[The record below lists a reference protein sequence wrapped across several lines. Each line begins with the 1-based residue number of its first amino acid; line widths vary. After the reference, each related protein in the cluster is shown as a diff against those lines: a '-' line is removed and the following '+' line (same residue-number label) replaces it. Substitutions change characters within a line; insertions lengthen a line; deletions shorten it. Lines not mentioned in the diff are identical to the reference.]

1 MFIHIIQDGLGRTMF
16 LKKSFILCALV
27 LSGQLCAAPTQ
38 FMEAHKKNYTVAIT
52 QYDNEVEY
60 NEAYQGILLGLKAE
74 GFETGKNIIIL
85 FENANGDLNRV
96 DQIATEFVAKDPD
109 IIIPIST
116 PSSLAIV
123 KADQNAHI
131 PVVFAAVIE
140 PLVQQDKNVTG
151 VYSFIPVSHGNEE
164 VGYMAGRMA
173 GMVLGGKSPGQLAV
187 VKPADTQ
194 LFINSKAAD
203 ILGK

>member
-1 MFIHIIQDGLGRTMF
+1 MTF
-16 LKKSFILCALV
+16 KKLVLLCAIILPA
-27 LSGQLCAAPTQ
+27 QLFAAPTQ
-38 FMEAHKKNYTVAIT
+38 FMESHKKTYTVAIT
-52 QYDNEVEY
+52 QYDNQPEY
-60 NEAYQGILLGLKAE
+60 NQAYQGVLRGLKEE
-74 GFETGKNIIIL
+74 GFETGKNITIF

-96 DQIATEFVAKDPD
+96 DQIAAEFVAKAPN

-116 PSSLAIV
+116 PSSLAVV
-123 KADQNAHI
+123 KADQSAHI

-140 PLVQQDKNVTG
+140 PLVQQDKDVTG

-173 GMVLGGKSPGQLAV
+173 GLVLGGKSPGQLAV

-194 LFINSKAAD
+194 LFINSKAAE
-203 ILGK
+203 ILAK